1 MVALLLLLFFV
12 VFDREAGQVGCV
24 NRKQICQKLHSL
36 ALVRSVKRSNQTPR
50 EEIRVKDRRFC
61 CWFRPI
67 SIPFLL
73 LFDTEA
79 DKGQSQNILKPENI
93 HCILYRNGF
102 WKSSLNNNYLS
113 NYKSTNQIIGFT
125 NNFVQI
131 RSLFANRTLCSKR

>member
-1 MVALLLLLFFV
+1 MVALPLLLFFV

-24 NRKQICQKLHSL
+24 NRKQICHKLHSL

-50 EEIRVKDRRFC
+50 EEIHVRVEDRRFC

-93 HCILYRNGF
+93 FYIAMVFGNHL
-102 WKSSLNNNYLS
+102 
-113 NYKSTNQIIGFT
+113 
-125 NNFVQI
+125 
-131 RSLFANRTLCSKR
+131 